1 MTSED
6 EQVRARIADQA
17 SEWFVTNDEAPLGAQ
32 QSAALVAWLRAS
44 PVHVEEFLGVA
55 AVVRDLRA
63 VGTDPECSADALLAR
78 AQAEEQHPIQ
88 PLRSRVLTALK
99 DHPLLRWPSAAIAVT
114 VAGVAGLG
122 LLLWSL
128 RPTERVAASDET
140 TAQHFQT
147 RHGEQRSYRLADNSL
162 LHLNTDSAVTVRYTR
177 YERLIVL
184 NSGEA
189 DFEVNHEPKRAF
201 RVLAGPAAV
210 VDIGTKFDV
219 RLQPAS
225 ALVTVIE
232 GRVAVEPS
240 ATTGKDGAG
249 ARPDYPRRSVEVVA
263 NQQVSVADGEWPGKP
278 TTVDAERVTAW
289 LHRQIAFDHEPLGR
303 VAAEFNRYVTKPIEI
318 TAPGLRNLEVSGVFS
333 TDDPEEFL
341 AFLRSLEGVRVE
353 VTPTQIR
360 VSQK

>member
-6 EQVRARIADQA
+6 EQVRARVAEKA
-17 SEWFVTNDEAPLGAQ
+17 SEWFVANDEAPLSLQ

-44 PVHVEEFLGVA
+44 PLHVEEFLGVA
-55 AVVRDLRA
+55 AVARDLHA
-63 VGTDPECSADALLAR
+63 VGTDPECSVDLLLAR
-78 AQAEEQHPIQ
+78 AQADEQHPVQ
-88 PLRSRVLTALK
+88 SLGSRAFAALR
-99 DHPLLRWPSAAIAVT
+99 DGPLLRWQRAMIVATA
-114 VAGVAGLG
+114 AGVAGLG
-122 LLLWSL
+122 LWLWNL
-128 RPTERVAASDET
+128 KPTERVAASDET

-162 LHLNTDSAVTVRYTR
+162 LHLNTDSAVTVRYAPH
-177 YERLIVL
+177 ERLIVL
-184 NSGEA
+184 SSGEA

-210 VDIGTKFDV
+210 VDVGTKFDV
-219 RLQPAS
+219 RLQPGS

-240 ATTGKDGAG
+240 TKTGKDGAG
-249 ARPDYPRRSVEVVA
+249 ARPDYPARSVEVVA
-263 NQQVSVADGEWPGKP
+263 NQQVSVAEGEWPGRP
-278 TTVDAERVTAW
+278 ITVDAERATAW

-318 TAPGLRNLEVSGVFS
+318 TAPGLAELEVSGVFS

-353 VTPTQIR
+353 VTPTRIR